1 MRPLGYLKRLAC
13 LVNTEV
19 DSDVD
24 MCIKRLIKML
34 GGGCVICIHPR
45 DAYSHPSLIYD
56 HDYCSLW
63 RQRYFL
69 CNVIHLKSEH

>member
-34 GGGCVICIHPR
+34 GGGVLFAFIPEMHTATP
-45 DAYSHPSLIYD
+45 
-56 HDYCSLW
+56 
-63 RQRYFL
+63 
-69 CNVIHLKSEH
+69 V